1 MDKEQRKEY
10 YKSYYEK
17 NKDRIIN
24 KALEK
29 VECEFCHRVVSKGNI
44 LKHYETAICKR
55 KQEFIQKM
63 ETRKNNLKNNIC
75 IELQNEQDKKQMN

>member
-10 YKSYYEK
+10 YKTYYAN
-17 NKDRIIN
+17 NKERIIN

-29 VECEFCHRVVSKGNI
+29 IECDFCHRVVTKGNI

-55 KQEFIQKM
+55 RMWRFLN
-63 ETRKNNLKNNIC
+63 TLVNY
-75 IELQNEQDKKQMN
+75 KKHS